1 MPIPRLRLPHHPGKT
16 LLAATGIAAG
26 ITGTAVAQDLPL
38 SACLDA
44 VGTYIAEK
52 TVASGD
58 AGPSLIS
65 LTTGGHAF
73 LVDANEA
80 GVPGYAPFSDG
91 LGAWRCVAAD
101 DETLHIHATVI
112 DFTFIT
118 ADHPEQQIAR
128 LDYTVTYSRNT
139 ELFQGTAALYFLPL
153 DSDPTDRGALP
164 EPDLTIDLV
173 GVRVT
178 AF

>member
-1 MPIPRLRLPHHPGKT
+1 MPTPRSRLSDHPGKT
-16 LLAATGIAAG
+16 LLAAMVIATGL
-26 ITGTAVAQDLPL
+26 TGTAVAQDVPL
-38 SACLDA
+38 SECFDA

-52 TVASGD
+52 TVASAD

-65 LTTGGHAF
+65 LTNGGHAF

-80 GVPGYAPFSDG
+80 GVGDYAPFSDG

-101 DETLHIHATVI
+101 ADTIHIHATVM

-128 LDYTVTYSRNT
+128 LDYTIAYDRESA
-139 ELFQGTAALYFLPL
+139 LFQGTAELYFLPL
-153 DSDPTDRGALP
+153 HSNPTDRDALP
-164 EPDLTIDLV
+164 EPALTIDLN